1 MIISVLRSTKDSK
14 FLGFYIFFKYRRNL
28 KWFEV
33 EYVIGI
39 FYFYLIS
46 SINIQF
52 LLELKTCM
60 KKQMQSIKFETVKR
74 SWNIDREKR
83 FHIKINIKYI
93 YKVYIDQTATGCT
106 LIILSSLLNF
116 LK

>member
-60 KKQMQSIKFETVKR
+60 KKQMQSIKFEREVEILIVKR
-74 SWNIDREKR
+74 GSYKN
-83 FHIKINIKYI
+83 KYI
-93 YKVYIDQTATGCT
+93 
-106 LIILSSLLNF
+106 
-116 LK
+116 

>member
-14 FLGFYIFFKYRRNL
+14 FLGFYVFFKYRRNL

-39 FYFYLIS
+39 FYFYLVLVNKYPIS
-46 SINIQF
+46 SRVENLYEKANAIDKIRNCK
-52 LLELKTCM
+52 EKLKYW
-60 KKQMQSIKFETVKR
+60 
-74 SWNIDREKR
+74 SWKEV
-83 FHIKINIKYI
+83 HIKINI